1 MRFGYFAPA
10 VIIAFLI
17 SASPVLSQWL
27 DEIQTESDW
36 EDSYNAGYY
45 DYNTYQIYS
54 ELGDGPAM
62 NDTADYVA
70 GALGNPLSEIE
81 SPWSNPHLQDSD
93 TIMSPQMPR
102 IYFRASQKILESDNN
117 GYTLISSRQG
127 DISLLYKGRNE
138 SNSWNTE
145 RRYISYNDDKFKII
159 LGNYSPDIGL
169 GLGIGRYD
177 YRPLAYQSTTFGGED
192 FLFPDN
198 SYYNGA
204 DIIYGNHLNLLYS
217 RKKYNSGSKNFAGGS
232 FSYNLNE
239 IKLGLTASSTIL
251 SSSAGLRNLGA
262 GSIFFSD
269 KAIGLKT
276 ELGYAES
283 GIGFCLQYRRA
294 GSDIRLWHYD
304 KSFLN
309 LQSSAPAH
317 SDYISYND
325 ENLNLSFRQPQAGE
339 SGAFLARRISFRKIG
354 LFLSTEVWKKSPAD
368 DVALENAVSARY
380 LINEHFDAFSKYAE
394 RIGTS
399 YGRKLLEGGVNF
411 HRRLNIG
418 ILTAFWIEG
427 GQIINSKSLN
437 HIYLSLH
444 VHSRINIA
452 GRMRWKMNGDFDYF
466 VEEKTMVAA
475 KLSIKAT
482 YRWRDSYQNQMGPFY
497 ILLESSL

>member
-1 MRFGYFAPA
+1 MRFGYFAHT
-10 VIIAFLI
+10 VIIALLI
-17 SASPVLSQWL
+17 SASPVFSQWL

-45 DYNTYQIYS
+45 DYNTFQIYR
-54 ELGDGPAM
+54 ELGDGVSID
-62 NDTADYVA
+62 DTAGFIA
-70 GALGNPLSEIE
+70 GAMGNPLSEIE
-81 SPWSNPHLQDSD
+81 SPWPNANLHDSD
-93 TIMSPQMPR
+93 TILSAQIPR
-102 IYFRASQKILESDNN
+102 VYFRAGQKILENNNN
-117 GYTLISSRQG
+117 GYTLISSSSG
-127 DISLLYKGRNE
+127 NISLSYKGRNE
-138 SNSWNTE
+138 SGSWNTE
-145 RRYISYNDDKFKII
+145 RRYISLDGDKFKIT

-169 GLGIGRYD
+169 GLAIGRYD
-177 YRPLAYQSTTFGGED
+177 YRPLAFQSTALGGED

-217 RKKYNSGSKNFAGGS
+217 RKKYNEGKKDFAGGS
-232 FSYNLNE
+232 FAYDLND

-251 SSSAGLRNLGA
+251 SSSRGHRTLGA
-262 GSIFFSD
+262 GSIFLSH
-269 KAIGLKT
+269 KTIGLKS

-283 GIGFCLQYRRA
+283 GIGFCLQYRRQ
-294 GSDIRLWHYD
+294 GFDIRLWHYD

-317 SDYISYND
+317 SDYISYYD

-339 SGAFLARRISFRKIG
+339 NGAFLAGRISFKKIG

-368 DVALENAVSARY
+368 DVALDNAVSVRY
-380 LINEHFDAFSKYAE
+380 LINEHLDAFSKYAE
-394 RIGTS
+394 RIGS
-399 YGRKLLEGGVNF
+399 SNGRTLLEGGVNF

-437 HIYLSLH
+437 HIFLSLP